1 MDLIHKDVPVAGAWS
16 IPAISVVWLLGGGQG
31 LVEG

>member
-1 MDLIHKDVPVAGAWS
+1 VAGAWS